1 MRFSDCG
8 AMVWCA
14 REVRICKCNS
24 SEWCGAQNGTWG
36 RGSVLNEKESWL
48 WAHVCMS
55 PAVQNY
61 SSDVSGRFKS
71 RSREHISQLS
81 PNLTVLIAKRHP
93 KELGGPP
100 ISHLLY

>member
-24 SEWCGAQNGTWG
+24 SEWCGAQNGTWW
-36 RGSVLNEKESWL
+36 RGSVLTEKESWL

-55 PAVQNY
+55 PAVQNDP
-61 SSDVSGRFKS
+61 SDVSGRVKS

-81 PNLTVLIAKRHP
+81 SRSEERRVG
-93 KELGGPP
+93 KECRYR
-100 ISHLLY
+100 SVR